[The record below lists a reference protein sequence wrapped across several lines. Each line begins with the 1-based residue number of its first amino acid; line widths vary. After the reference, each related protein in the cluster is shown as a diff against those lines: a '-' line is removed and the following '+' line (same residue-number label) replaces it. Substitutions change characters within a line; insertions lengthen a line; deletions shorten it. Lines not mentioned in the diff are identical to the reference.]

1 MLGSRNGQVRES
13 SKWKVELEFE
23 MEFSYDTMKVS
34 YEGGILLSTVQKD
47 ELREMG
53 YPCLRT

>member
-13 SKWKVELEFE
+13 SKWKVEFEFE
-23 MEFSYDTMKVS
+23 IEFSYDTMNVS
-34 YEGGILLSTVQKD
+34 YKGGIYCSDQKD

-53 YPCLRT
+53 YSCLRT